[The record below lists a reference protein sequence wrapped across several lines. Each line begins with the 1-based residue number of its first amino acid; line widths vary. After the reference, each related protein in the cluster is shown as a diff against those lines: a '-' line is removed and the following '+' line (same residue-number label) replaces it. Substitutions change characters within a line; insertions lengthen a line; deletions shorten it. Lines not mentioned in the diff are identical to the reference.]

1 MARGRHPRSY
11 ARAGAMRAALE
22 VFGQDQAYRGYLIR
36 KNTQGEVFIQKD
48 GFVIGYAPSLEKARE
63 TIDFLVGDEKT
74 NPPKRMSVFHR
85 APGVLQWARKT
96 LRSARRALGYDL
108 SGYHASDLLLDQ
120 SSTSGKYDLTTADVR
135 EILLKLGEPVS
146 EAKRNPRERTK
157 NFTRTRVR
165 SPRRFAKGSLRTKV
179 LSGGTEL
186 ILGHLKG
193 ETRRTGRGRRVQV
206 VQAVLVPRKKA
217 KRNPIV
223 AVLNPPIPRGAVEI
237 GRMHLIKYHHTGKD
251 RGYYK
256 HTFKGTERLIGMP
269 DGSLRIIP

>member
-1 MARGRHPRSY
+1 MFAVIYDELGDVYGTIVDSPRELSLKGEREGVRVLARGLTKEWASKIVN
-11 ARAGAMRAALE
+11 ALNEGGAAA
-22 VFGQDQAYRGYLIR
+22 
-36 KNTQGEVFIQKD
+36 
-48 GFVIGYAPSLEKARE
+48 
-63 TIDFLVGDEKT
+63 
-74 NPPKRMSVFHR
+74 NPPFNSGDRVEI
-85 APGVLQWARKT
+85 APHFDLWMRGDRYGDVVKHSAKFGVYVKMDKSGRTLRFAPEDLTLIARK
-96 LRSARRALGYDL
+96 
-108 SGYHASDLLLDQ
+108 
-120 SSTSGKYDLTTADVR
+120 
-135 EILLKLGEPVS
+135 
-146 EAKRNPRERTK
+146 NPRERTK